1 MVKKHQ
7 ILHDSQEG
15 FRAERSTARQLQI
28 IIAALE
34 DARFT
39 NQAIYVLYIDFK
51 NAFGSINH
59 ARRLL
64 AIMKDLG
71 YPHDA
76 VALIGN
82 IYSKSTTT
90 FTGEH
95 FGKTE
100 PIPIQRGTIQGDTLS
115 PYIFI
120 IFLEPLL
127 RWLQRGNNGYTFKTS
142 NTKLSSAAYADDL
155 AAISHNLSSLQLQLD
170 KLDKY
175 CEWAGMDLGIPKCA
189 VTGCPNKSKLNSLA
203 FKIHLQAANINFRG
217 QPIPTLSQH
226 EPYVYLGINLV
237 PSLQWKTQIHITT
250 TKLIKQ
256 CKLLLTSPATMKQ
269 KIQMVNTVIRAGIA
283 YNFYA
288 VPYSLLAIKKLDKRI
303 IALHKTI
310 CGHPKCMSNAATQL
324 SHNMFGT
331 EAFSLKNAYITCIG
345 EQLINALNDQGRLG
359 IIYTGLTTH
368 ILAKHG
374 GSLNLP
380 RISPHDCTRSPI
392 TRTLY
397 LLKTI
402 GGAHLKSTLV
412 KFPLLTTPIETQ
424 WMQQMHNIPTLTTT
438 SSLTYLHKLILHNIT
453 DLKQLTHPN
462 GTHLITNEEF
472 KYYYDT
478 PTKAIK
484 ATLDHIKT
492 LFCEPTCQSQCPH
505 NCLVHAPPN
514 TLKAPYRI
522 LNHQLHPR
530 IRTQYAHPPPLPPPE
545 HPRPPIHI
553 QHKHSL
559 YPIHSIINDRSH
571 TYIDKN
577 NITKKYTSY
586 LCQWIAPND
595 LTYNKWL
602 SQRDLFPWESQN
614 TINHNILLLT
624 QYYTNKQHRHFT
636 NILNDNFV
644 EAQVRDTRHIS
655 PPLNIPLCRIN
666 INECNPDIDIALTQ
680 PTIQSQHG
688 ASHIYD
694 EEGRHLITIPEQRL
708 QWLWKQY
715 QNALHQPHNLEPP
728 IQSFEQEVT
737 WLYRRYK
744 YKIPKDD
751 PLKLEG
757 SYLMSNEQ

>member
-1 MVKKHQ
+1 
-7 ILHDSQEG
+7 
-15 FRAERSTARQLQI
+15 
-28 IIAALE
+28 
-34 DARFT
+34 
-39 NQAIYVLYIDFK
+39 
-51 NAFGSINH
+51 
-59 ARRLL
+59 
-64 AIMKDLG
+64 
-71 YPHDA
+71 
-76 VALIGN
+76 
-82 IYSKSTTT
+82 
-90 FTGEH
+90 
-95 FGKTE
+95 
-100 PIPIQRGTIQGDTLS
+100 
-115 PYIFI
+115 
-120 IFLEPLL
+120 
-127 RWLQRGNNGYTFKTS
+127 
-142 NTKLSSAAYADDL
+142 
-155 AAISHNLSSLQLQLD
+155 
-170 KLDKY
+170 
-175 CEWAGMDLGIPKCA
+175 
-189 VTGCPNKSKLNSLA
+189 
-203 FKIHLQAANINFRG
+203 
-217 QPIPTLSQH
+217 
-226 EPYVYLGINLV
+226 
-237 PSLQWKTQIHITT
+237 
-250 TKLIKQ
+250 
-256 CKLLLTSPATMKQ
+256 MKQ
-269 KIQMVNTVIRAGIA
+269 KIQMVDTVIRAGIA
-283 YNFYA
+283 YSFYA
-288 VPYSLLAIKKLDKRI
+288 VPYSFPAIKKLDIRI
-303 IALHKTI
+303 IVLHKII
-310 CGHPKCMSNAATQL
+310 CGLPKCMLNAVTQL
-324 SHNMFGT
+324 PHNLFGT

-345 EQLINALNDQGRLG
+345 EQLINALNDQGQLR

-424 WMQQMHNIPTLTTT
+424 WMQQMYNIPTLTTT
-438 SSLTYLHKLILHNIT
+438 SSLTYLYKLILHNIT

-505 NCLVHAPPN
+505 NCLVHPPPN
-514 TLKAPYRI
+514 TLKTPYRI

-577 NITKKYTSY
+577 NIIKKYTSY

-644 EAQVRDTRHIS
+644 EAQIRDTRHIS

-680 PTIQSQHG
+680 PTKQSQHG

-744 YKIPKDD
+744 YKIPKND
-751 PLKLEG
+751 PLKLSQYTLPTDILNHILDSFQITHSHFSSPVTCPTSLRQFSSPYPRDKVFGSIGTAFQHKWKGHGFAHPHTEKNTQQALHWARLAAQIDPDTLTILITTDPDWYQNLHPYEG
-757 SYLMSNEQ
+757 PFFDSHIITHFKADTIIYDEPTIPPELSIEPRIESCDIRVLCIHHKTSPHDEGVYPPLAQSWQHTTNTQHLHHKYPAHTTKHTSESQFDMVSPPIYAFNIYAPKYQYSTTPQSRHMPTPQIPTAILLLHRWLIYPPQSYYRRTMDSRKSRIWDL